1 MAGFV
6 VSEGCW
12 TGIFTLGG
20 PARFATGLLFCASL
34 VDVSAAS
41 ASVVV
46 ALLLGTNP
54 SLSTLEL
61 SPRGAAFFSIQCL
74 ENVALDSSGGAGIIR
89 QVLTPI
95 IHQELMTRYSA
106 FGQSHHNVSRVIRG
120 GRDARLR

>member
-1 MAGFV
+1 MLDRYFHPWWSGPLRDRFV
-6 VSEGCW
+6 
-12 TGIFTLGG
+12 IL
-20 PARFATGLLFCASL
+20 RFASRCVGGKRFGSRRVAPRNKSL
-34 VDVSAAS
+34 PEYFRAVP
-41 ASVVV
+41 
-46 ALLLGTNP
+46 T
-54 SLSTLEL
+54 
-61 SPRGAAFFSIQCL
+61 RGSFFSIQCL